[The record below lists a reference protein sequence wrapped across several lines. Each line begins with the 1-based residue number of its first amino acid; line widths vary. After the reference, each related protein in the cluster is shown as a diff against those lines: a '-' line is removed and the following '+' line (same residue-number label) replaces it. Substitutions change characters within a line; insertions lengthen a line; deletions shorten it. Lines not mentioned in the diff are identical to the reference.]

1 MEVSN
6 IAVHLE
12 NTVKETKGPINKM
25 IPEINN
31 FLDRLRKEL
40 IQPVFE
46 GTKKEIQTQT
56 PIRNNPESS
65 NQRIII
71 DPLAIGPP
79 RRGGFN
85 LG

>member
-1 MEVSN
+1 MV
-6 IAVHLE
+6 
-12 NTVKETKGPINKM
+12 
-25 IPEINN
+25 PEINI

-56 PIRNNPESS
+56 SFATTPAS
-65 NQRIII
+65 NHPSNHII

-79 RRGGFN
+79 RRGGYAY
-85 LG
+85 G

>member
-12 NTVKETKGPINKM
+12 NTVKEIKGPINKM
-25 IPEINN
+25 IPEINV

-56 PIRNNPESS
+56 PSNSAESS
-65 NQRIII
+65 NQRII
-71 DPLAIGPP
+71 DPLAVGPP
-79 RRGGFN
+79 RRGGYN